1 MLPRVKV
8 CPRVIA
14 APRAFGGSRFD
25 IRHDYLWAQ
34 AERGGFI
41 FCTILHSTVEANLT
55 AAAMPALSCTRDGRR
70 QLGGSNNTEAAP
82 SLIEI
87 AVSRE
92 FQHGPASAEPLLR
105 EAGAI
110 SRRTLPSQRLQ
121 SRTGVPRRR
130 SASMVCK
137 SGYGRPSPDLR
148 SWI

>member
-41 FCTILHSTVEANLT
+41 FRTISYSTVEAHLT
-55 AAAMPALSCTRDGRR
+55 TATMPVLSSTRDGRR
-70 QLGGSNNTEAAP
+70 QLGGNDNTVAAS

-92 FQHGPASAEPLLR
+92 FQHDPASAEPLLR
-105 EAGAI
+105 EALTI
-110 SRRTLPSQRLQ
+110 RQKNFP
-121 SRTGVPRRR
+121 
-130 SASMVCK
+130 
-137 SGYGRPSPDLR
+137 
-148 SWI
+148 